1 MDIFYSLNIEAAASL
16 ELSRTNWEH
25 HYTSWFCLLL
35 GGNGEI
41 RFLARCEAAV
51 LFYIPGMYIGALAF
65 YGACNSFQGA
75 SSNRVSIRVIVQRK
89 TH

>member
-41 RFLARCEAAV
+41 IFLARCEAAV

-65 YGACNSFQGA
+65 YGACNSFQG
-75 SSNRVSIRVIVQRK
+75 
-89 TH
+89 T